1 MKVRVGFSRI
11 PHEKMPIGIRHRFLS
26 RFRFISR
33 VPSLGFKPHG
43 EQERSGPVVQL
54 GEQILV
60 VEDNQ
65 DVRELI
71 MLILSKEGYALQEA
85 HDGLSALA
93 IAREFKPKLILLDVM
108 MPGISGLEVLQ
119 EIRHDKDK
127 GVREALVLMIT
138 AKSQPQDIETA
149 LLYGATSYVIKP
161 FRPAA
166 LIEKVHRLLHPP
178 TLI

>member
-1 MKVRVGFSRI
+1 MALLR
-11 PHEKMPIGIRHRFLS
+11 
-26 RFRFISR
+26 
-33 VPSLGFKPHG
+33 
-43 EQERSGPVVQL
+43 
-54 GEQILV
+54 EQILV

-71 MLILSKEGYALQEA
+71 MFILSKEDYVLHEA

-93 IAREFKPKLILLDVM
+93 IAREFKPELILLDVM

-119 EIRHDKDK
+119 EIRHDSDK

-166 LIEKVHRLLHPP
+166 LIEKVHRLLHPS

>member
-1 MKVRVGFSRI
+1 MA
-11 PHEKMPIGIRHRFLS
+11 
-26 RFRFISR
+26 
-33 VPSLGFKPHG
+33 
-43 EQERSGPVVQL
+43 QL
-54 GEQILV
+54 REPILV
-60 VEDNQ
+60 VEDNK

-71 MLILSKEGYALQEA
+71 TFILSKEDYVLHEA
-85 HDGLSALA
+85 HDGLSALTM
-93 IAREFKPKLILLDVM
+93 AREFKPKLILLDVM

-119 EIRHDKDK
+119 EIRRDKDK
-127 GVREALVLMIT
+127 EVRAALVLMIT
-138 AKSQPQDIETA
+138 AKSQPEDIETA

>member
-1 MKVRVGFSRI
+1 MA
-11 PHEKMPIGIRHRFLS
+11 P
-26 RFRFISR
+26 
-33 VPSLGFKPHG
+33 
-43 EQERSGPVVQL
+43 L

-60 VEDNQ
+60 VEDNK

-71 MLILSKEGYALQEA
+71 TFILAKEGYVLHEA

-108 MPGISGLEVLQ
+108 LPGISGLEVLQ
-119 EIRHDKDK
+119 EIRRDKNK
-127 GVREALVLMIT
+127 GVGEALVLMIT

-149 LLYGATSYVIKP
+149 LLFGATSYVIKP

-166 LIEKVHRLLHPP
+166 LVEKVQHLLHSP

>member
-1 MKVRVGFSRI
+1 MAELK
-11 PHEKMPIGIRHRFLS
+11 E
-26 RFRFISR
+26 
-33 VPSLGFKPHG
+33 
-43 EQERSGPVVQL
+43 E
-54 GEQILV
+54 ILV

-71 MLILSKEGYALQEA
+71 MAILSEEGYVLHAA
-85 HDGLSALA
+85 HDGTSALA
-93 IAREFKPKLILLDVM
+93 IAREIKPKLILLDVM

-119 EIRHDKDK
+119 EIRRDKDK
-127 GVREALVLMIT
+127 GVRDALVVMIT

-166 LIEKVHRLLHPP
+166 LIEKVHRLLQPP
-178 TLI
+178 SLI